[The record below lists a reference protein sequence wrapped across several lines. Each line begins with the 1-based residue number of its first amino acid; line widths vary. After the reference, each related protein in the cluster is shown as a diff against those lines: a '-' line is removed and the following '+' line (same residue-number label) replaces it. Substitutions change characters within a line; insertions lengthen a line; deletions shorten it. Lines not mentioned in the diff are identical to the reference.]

1 MKRLAFIA
9 LSFLALTSLS
19 AVAGTKTVVDYG
31 VVQQSQIISNQTHSR
46 PLRTLAAGAVGGVI
60 GHQFGNGKGQTAMT
74 VAGAAAGA
82 SASHYRQSQ
91 RQAMQEVQ
99 LTIKTQSGQI
109 IQVLQ
114 QYDGRMSFN
123 QGDKVRIL
131 TSGSNTSVDK
141 SV

>member
-31 VVQQSQIISNQTHSR
+31 VVQQSQIISNQTHPR
-46 PLRTLAAGAVGGVI
+46 PLRTLAAGAVGGVV

-141 SV
+141 AV

>member
-1 MKRLAFIA
+1 
-9 LSFLALTSLS
+9 
-19 AVAGTKTVVDYG
+19 
-31 VVQQSQIISNQTHSR
+31 
-46 PLRTLAAGAVGGVI
+46 
-60 GHQFGNGKGQTAMT
+60 MT

-141 SV
+141 AV